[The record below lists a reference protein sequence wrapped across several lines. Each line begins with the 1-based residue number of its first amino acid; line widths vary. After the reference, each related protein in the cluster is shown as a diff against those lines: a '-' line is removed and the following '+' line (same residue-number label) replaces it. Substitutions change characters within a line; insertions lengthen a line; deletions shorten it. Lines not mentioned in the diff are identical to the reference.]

1 MQSTNQQ
8 RSSAQKEGDSM
19 KNNSFTHDE
28 INLMCIY
35 DVGSRKGLIK
45 ELNRTLA
52 LMSKE
57 DAELASITES
67 AITKLQ
73 DMTDDQYSVL
83 ELYPDYL

>member
-1 MQSTNQQ
+1 
-8 RSSAQKEGDSM
+8 M
-19 KNNSFTHDE
+19 KNYSFTHDE

-57 DAELASITES
+57 DAELMSITES

>member
-1 MQSTNQQ
+1 
-8 RSSAQKEGDSM
+8 M
-19 KNNSFTHDE
+19 KNNSFTYDE

-57 DAELASITES
+57 DAELVSITES

>member
-1 MQSTNQQ
+1 MKTNY
-8 RSSAQKEGDSM
+8 
-19 KNNSFTHDE
+19 FTHDE

-67 AITKLQ
+67 AIIKLQ
-73 DMTDDQYSVL
+73 EMTDDQYAFWSFIPIT
-83 ELYPDYL
+83 YKRRGTWRIAK

>member
-1 MQSTNQQ
+1 
-8 RSSAQKEGDSM
+8 M

-52 LMSKE
+52 LMPKE

>member
-1 MQSTNQQ
+1 
-8 RSSAQKEGDSM
+8 M
-19 KNNSFTHDE
+19 KTDSFTHDE

-57 DAELASITES
+57 DAELMSITES

>member
-1 MQSTNQQ
+1 MQSTNEQ
-8 RSSAQKEGDSM
+8 RSSAQKESDNM

-73 DMTDDQYSVL
+73 NMTDDQYSVL

>member
-1 MQSTNQQ
+1 
-8 RSSAQKEGDSM
+8 M
-19 KNNSFTHDE
+19 KNYSFTHDE

-35 DVGSRKGLIK
+35 DVGSRNGLIK

-57 DAELASITES
+57 DAELMSITES